1 LSRQGLK
8 WQGGKEWVGGGKEWE
23 IGRERGVRR
32 GKRKEGKGV
41 EQRRKEERRRKEDV
55 KIDG

>member
-1 LSRQGLK
+1 M
-8 WQGGKEWVGGGKEWE
+8 GGGKEWE